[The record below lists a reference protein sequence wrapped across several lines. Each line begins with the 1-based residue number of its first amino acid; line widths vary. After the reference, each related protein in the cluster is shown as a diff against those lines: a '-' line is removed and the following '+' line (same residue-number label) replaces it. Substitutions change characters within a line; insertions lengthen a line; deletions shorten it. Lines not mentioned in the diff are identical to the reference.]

1 MKTFNMGGVHPPEMK
16 DITANNPTEKFPIP
30 KMVVLPLS
38 QHTGAPCDPLVK
50 KGDLV
55 KTGQKIA
62 DSDKPISAPIHA
74 SITGTV
80 IAIEHRYHPLGP
92 RMKSIVIEGSG
103 VDEWIEGINPSLL
116 DKDAPLDVD
125 FSRSAEFKKKIRDA
139 GIVGMGGAAFPTHIK
154 ISPPPDK
161 KIDILIINGAECEP
175 YLTSDHRLMLERPR
189 SIIMG
194 TRILMEILGVKET
207 YIAIEANKP
216 DAIKMMERMCGE
228 FSGSDTSG
236 KSSPTQG
243 LTPIRVA
250 VCETR
255 YPEGGEKQLIN
266 AITGREVPS
275 GKLPMDAGC
284 LVQNVGTASAIYEA
298 IVLNKPMI
306 DRIMTVAGSA
316 ISRPKNL
323 LVRLG
328 TSCKEILDYCGYE
341 NADGNAVIMGGPMM
355 GKAQKYLDVPVVKG
369 ASGIVCLS
377 KKDVVVLTHRPCLH
391 CGKCVEVCPMGL
403 NPTQLALLAEFREYD
418 DLLKEGLMD
427 CMECG
432 ACGYACPARRQ
443 LVHWIR
449 VGKMEARR
457 ETA

>member
-16 DITANNPTEKFPIP
+16 DITANNPTEKFAIP

-38 QHTGAPCDPLVK
+38 QHTGAPCEPLVK
-50 KGDLV
+50 KGDRV

-80 IAIEHRYHPLGP
+80 TAIEHRYHPLGP
-92 RMKSIVIEGSG
+92 RMKSIVIEGDG
-103 VDEWIEGINPSLL
+103 TDEWIEGINPSLL

-125 FSRSAEFKKKIRDA
+125 FSRSAEFKQKIRDA

-189 SIIMG
+189 SIILG
-194 TRILMEILGVKET
+194 TRIIMEILGVKET

-216 DAIKMMERMCGE
+216 DAIKTLQQLCGE
-228 FSGSDTSG
+228 FSASG
-236 KSSPTQG
+236 A
-243 LTPIRVA
+243 PIQIA
-250 VCETR
+250 VCETK

-306 DRIMTVAGSA
+306 DRILTVAGSA

-328 TSCKEILDYCGYE
+328 TSFKEILDYCGYD
-341 NADGNAVIMGGPMM
+341 NADGNAVIMGGPLM

-377 KKDVVVLTHRPCLH
+377 GKDVVVLTHRPCLH

-432 ACGYACPARRQ
+432 ACGYECPARRQ
-443 LVHWIR
+443 LVQWIR

>member
-1 MKTFNMGGVHPPEMK
+1 MGGVHPPEMK

-194 TRILMEILGVKET
+194 TRILMDILGVKET

-236 KSSPTQG
+236 KAGPTQG
-243 LTPIRVA
+243 LIPIRVA

-298 IVLNKPMI
+298 IALNKPMI

-328 TSCKEILDYCGYE
+328 TSCKEILDYCGYK